1 MEKRTSQRIDIE
13 ASIVCGYLT
22 TGDNDKTFSG
32 KMLNYGPSGMYVE
45 LGDRFKTGTILLV
58 KTKNESTVQF
68 GLEISEGFRS
78 ISLAQVRWTKRV
90 SINGEMRYGTGLQY
104 V

>member
-1 MEKRTSQRIDIE
+1 MEKRTCQRIYIE

-58 KTKNESTVQF
+58 KTKNESTVQS
-68 GLEISEGFRS
+68 GLELTEGFRS
-78 ISLAQVRWTKRV
+78 MSLAQVRWTKRV